1 MLFRSGSNYPD
12 STTRFFI
19 PSRKDATDYGYTV
32 ATVDFIGTSVA
43 INDYVELWWVSDST
57 QVSIVTIAAYD
68 GVPEIPGVILNISQV
83 MYTQLGP
90 TGSTGPTGSI
100 GNTGSTGPT
109 GPTGNQGAQGNTG
122 PTGPTGSS
130 GSMTYPGSGI
140 AVSTGSAWSTSLT
153 APSGSIV
160 GTTDSQTLSNK
171 TITGVKETKVAM
183 AANDIDL
190 TLGNYFTKTISGST
204 SLTVSNIPTT
214 GTSASFILDIT
225 NAGTSV
231 TFSTGFTSVKWAG
244 GSAPTLSTSG
254 RDVLGFY
261 TYDAGSTWNAFLIGK
276 GMA

>member
-1 MLFRSGSNYPD
+1 M
-12 STTRFFI
+12 T
-19 PSRKDATDYGYTV
+19 
-32 ATVDFIGTSVA
+32 
-43 INDYVELWWVSDST
+43 
-57 QVSIVTIAAYD
+57 
-68 GVPEIPGVILNISQV
+68 GVQTCALPIFSQV

-122 PTGPTGSS
+122 PTGSTGSS

-171 TITGVKETKVAM
+171 TITGAKETKVAM